1 MAGRVLVEDR
11 VVTPQTAVW
20 TGQRFVWR
28 RPPWREPEVPL
39 SYAVLYRDEDLLAL
53 AKPRGLPTMPG
64 GGFLVHTLLHQ
75 MRKRYPAATPCHR
88 LGRGTSGIVLCAL
101 CARAR
106 SAIAKAF
113 QDGKVVKVY
122 RALAV
127 GAPTQSEF
135 QVDVPIGP
143 LPHPALGTVYAA
155 SPGGKESCTR
165 VRVLERVDGGSILE
179 ARILTGR
186 PHQIRIHLAAAGY
199 PLVGDPLYEV
209 GGRPADGSRAR
220 PGELG
225 YTLHAMTLGLAHPAT
240 GREVQI
246 HCPPPPSLRLS
257 RE

>member
-101 CARAR
+101 CGASPVGDRQGLSGWESRPR
-106 SAIAKAF
+106 SIA
-113 QDGKVVKVY
+113 
-122 RALAV
+122 ALAV

-199 PLVGDPLYEV
+199 PLVGDPTV
-209 GGRPADGSRAR
+209 
-220 PGELG
+220 
-225 YTLHAMTLGLAHPAT
+225 
-240 GREVQI
+240 
-246 HCPPPPSLRLS
+246 
-257 RE
+257 